1 MGDRELALQKSCLR
15 GGDYLA
21 TPGLTPVSYEKMN
34 GGDRFSEDIE
44 GSAASI
50 KVDPFMGR
58 KEEVVGTTATQSSTY
73 SISELLMKPE
83 RDPVSQK

>member
-1 MGDRELALQKSCLR
+1 MGERELALQKSCLR

-21 TPGLTPVSYEKMN
+21 TPGSTPVSYEKIN
-34 GGDRFSEDIE
+34 GGDRFSEEIE
-44 GSAASI
+44 GGASI
-50 KVDPFMGR
+50 KVDPFLGR